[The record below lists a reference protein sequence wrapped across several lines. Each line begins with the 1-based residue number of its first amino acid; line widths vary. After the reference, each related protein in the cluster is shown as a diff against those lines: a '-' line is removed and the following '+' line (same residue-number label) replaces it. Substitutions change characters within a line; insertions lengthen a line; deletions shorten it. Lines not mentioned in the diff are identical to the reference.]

1 MKRVILLLVNA
12 LLISSVVCFAQDP
25 QYYTVYWSVNG
36 DVISNQSVEAGSFID
51 MTPEAPMPS
60 DCIGYGYTFIGWTE
74 SPISGSQGWEPSPLY
89 TNVSDFPSVTQD
101 ITYYAVFRSD
111 ATAGGG
117 TYEMTDVLTCEMTG
131 VASGSTT
138 YVEWTGIMA
147 SSSAMYAGNT
157 AGGNNAIQMRSSGNN
172 SGIITTATGGTVTM
186 VSVDWSDKT
195 SDGQTLNVYGSS
207 TPFTS
212 VSELYSGFGTL
223 VGTIVKGSSTELSVT
238 GYEYIGVRS
247 NNGALYLNSISII
260 WNTPGAGGTMEY
272 VTSCSSTPAGGDA
285 TSGTL
290 TSGQSWSLDDGRL
303 SITGGGNIAGFEDPE
318 GVPWYNRRNEITYLF
333 LGADF
338 FSIGAYVFYDLEN
351 LTSISCPSS
360 YMPTIV
366 ANTFNPNKISQIT
379 ATVRANLLSQYQADP
394 YWSQMTLDTYPDSG
408 GDKPTIIAEGY
419 FGDGDALHWALYS
432 DGQMNI
438 DGEGY
443 IPNYTIDTTPW
454 GSYVS
459 DITSVQMSG
468 VVSSIGQYAFY
479 GCTNLTY
486 VYIPYSVSVISD
498 YAFANCSALTQITSD
513 AANAPTVR
521 STTFNNISVSY
532 INLSVPCG
540 STESYQAAVIWQDMN
555 ISSQACGN
563 SGNEPVTITAE
574 GDFGYNDAL
583 HWAVYSDGKMIIEGT
598 GESIPEYTTGANDQ
612 PWYDYRE
619 TITELIINSNSSI
632 IGNNAFAG
640 LYKLQSVTFPEDMY
654 LLGDYSFSGCSELSS
669 ITVRGTINVMSAT
682 TETFDGISDLTAINL
697 YVPASMYSQYRAS
710 EFWSRMRV
718 MPTDASGTVNVN
730 TSWTLHNGVL
740 SFSGDAMESIPYFS
754 SMDGQP
760 WGEYRES
767 ILTVDMS
774 GAPLMNDIGGY
785 AFAGCTA
792 LTQVIMPQS
801 LTYVGGYAFL
811 YCNSLSRIDMLTLE
825 QVGVAEDAF
834 DGLQTESIKL
844 VVADSMVAVYQSA
857 SVWGNMNVTPL
868 SEVSSGGDDQPQ
880 VIDRG
885 YLGDG
890 DALVWRLYDNG
901 QLTFDGEGAIPDF
914 PDISY
919 QPWSEYR
926 SQITEVIMNA
936 DIPSVGNYAFSACDN
951 LTTVTLSS
959 STTQLGDY
967 TFSECDALTL
977 IIIPAEEVISA
988 SELVFGSYIDR
999 EQLKIAVPASQVE
1012 AYQGAM
1018 FWYEYNIIAIGE
1030 GSGGNQEPVDENI
1043 LASGSFSG
1051 GQEWEVYKNGEL
1063 RIFGGGDM
1071 PGFDDPT
1078 SVPWYDYRDTITSL
1092 LLLADYWTIGQNLFY
1107 SLDSLTTV
1115 SCYSS
1120 RLPTLQEHT
1129 FNPTNLTKITL
1140 RVSSEMVSQYQE
1152 AEYWSQMNV
1161 QSYNGGSSGNAVNGK
1176 IGDVNWEVK
1185 EGMLRLYGEGEID
1198 FSSADDQPWAAYRNQ
1213 IYKLNVSGEITLL
1226 GTFAV
1231 GECSNLNEVI
1241 IQTES
1246 LDSIGISAFAY
1257 CTGLVQ
1263 ISILSEIVIRAHANA
1278 FAGVTTSNITL
1289 HLMEEIMESY
1299 QDGVWADMQKVAL
1312 NTGGDEIVD
1321 GLVEGNMRWAFNTST
1336 GLLSIYGYGAM
1347 PEWIGSMA
1355 PWGDYV
1361 GEIHEVE
1368 VCYGITY
1375 VCNYA
1380 FANNLD
1386 ITKVTLAASVDSIG
1400 ENIFTGNNSP
1410 IQFYLQSMTP
1420 PGITENTFA
1429 NVQGCVY
1436 AYCYESAFSA
1446 YDAHRLWSGEGGVC
1460 LGYDDDPQ
1468 DPGLLSYQP
1477 QMIYI
1482 NNVPIADFN
1491 PNLYNYDI
1499 TVPEG
1504 SGVPLITYL
1513 PGNSSQDITVE
1524 QPNSLNDAGYV
1535 HIDNMA
1541 TYSIY
1546 FTTDGADPQGE
1557 TVVIALNS
1565 SWRFIM
1571 LPSSI
1576 DPSVSASDIVIDGE
1590 VEWAKYNGY
1599 RRAAGQSGWE
1609 TEEFESSY
1617 NQERGHIVRAVN
1629 DTATIIIHLPA
1640 DYNQQSASLN
1650 LALYN
1655 STHEQNANWN
1665 LLGNPYSAGYSIAGL
1680 EAVGIESP
1688 ITVWNGTGY
1697 TTYTPGIDQYVLQPF
1712 EAFFIQHSEDGP
1724 ARLNLSPQ
1732 YVVNSIDGGH

>member
-1 MKRVILLLVNA
+1 MKRVIFLLVNA
-12 LLISSVVCFAQDP
+12 LLISSAVCFAQDP

-36 DVISNQSVEAGSFID
+36 DVISNQSEEAGSFID

-60 DCIGYGYTFIGWTE
+60 ACMGNGYTYVGWTDT
-74 SPISGSQGWEPSPLY
+74 PISGSQGWEPSPLY

-117 TYEMTDVLTCEMTG
+117 TYEMTDVLTREMTG

-157 AGGNNAIQMRSSGNN
+157 AGDNDAIQMRSNSNN
-172 SGIITTATGGTVTM
+172 TGIITTASGGTVTM

-195 SDGQTLNVYGSS
+195 TDGRTLNVYGSS

-212 VSELYSGFGTL
+212 VSDLYSGTGTLIGTL
-223 VGTIVKGSSTELSVT
+223 VKGTNTELSVS

-247 NNGALYLNSISII
+247 ASGALYLNSISIT

-285 TSGTL
+285 MSGTL

-338 FSIGAYVFYDLEN
+338 FSIGAYVFYDLDN
-351 LTSISCPSS
+351 LTTISCPSS
-360 YMPTIV
+360 YLPTIV

-379 ATVRANLLSQYQADP
+379 ATVRADLLSQYQADP

-419 FGDGDALHWALYS
+419 FGDGDALHWAL
-432 DGQMNI
+432 
-438 DGEGY
+438 
-443 IPNYTIDTTPW
+443 
-454 GSYVS
+454 
-459 DITSVQMSG
+459 
-468 VVSSIGQYAFY
+468 
-479 GCTNLTY
+479 
-486 VYIPYSVSVISD
+486 
-498 YAFANCSALTQITSD
+498 
-513 AANAPTVR
+513 
-521 STTFNNISVSY
+521 
-532 INLSVPCG
+532 
-540 STESYQAAVIWQDMN
+540 
-555 ISSQACGN
+555 
-563 SGNEPVTITAE
+563 
-574 GDFGYNDAL
+574 
-583 HWAVYSDGKMIIEGT
+583 YSDGKMIIEGT

-654 LLGDYSFSGCSELSS
+654 LLGDYSFSGCYELSS

-767 ILTVDMS
+767 ILAVDMS
-774 GAPLMNDIGGY
+774 AAPLMNEIGGY

-880 VIDRG
+880 VIARG

-890 DALVWRLYDNG
+890 DALAWRFYDNG

-936 DIPSVGNYAFSACDN
+936 DIPSVGSYAFSACDN

-977 IIIPAEEVISA
+977 ITIPAEEVISA

-999 EQLKIAVPASQVE
+999 EQIKIAVPASQVQS
-1012 AYQGAM
+1012 YQGAM
-1018 FWYEYNIIAIGE
+1018 FWYEYNIIAI
-1030 GSGGNQEPVDENI
+1030 SVSDGGLIEN
-1043 LASGSFSG
+1043 
-1051 GQEWEVYKNGEL
+1051 EL
-1063 RIFGGGDM
+1063 YW
-1071 PGFDDPT
+1071 GFND
-1078 SVPWYDYRDTITSL
+1078 SV
-1092 LLLADYWTIGQNLFY
+1092 
-1107 SLDSLTTV
+1107 LT
-1115 SCYSS
+1115 
-1120 RLPTLQEHT
+1120 
-1129 FNPTNLTKITL
+1129 
-1140 RVSSEMVSQYQE
+1140 
-1152 AEYWSQMNV
+1152 
-1161 QSYNGGSSGNAVNGK
+1161 
-1176 IGDVNWEVK
+1176 
-1185 EGMLRLYGEGEID
+1185 
-1198 FSSADDQPWAAYRNQ
+1198 
-1213 IYKLNVSGEITLL
+1213 
-1226 GTFAV
+1226 
-1231 GECSNLNEVI
+1231 
-1241 IQTES
+1241 
-1246 LDSIGISAFAY
+1246 
-1257 CTGLVQ
+1257 
-1263 ISILSEIVIRAHANA
+1263 
-1278 FAGVTTSNITL
+1278 
-1289 HLMEEIMESY
+1289 
-1299 QDGVWADMQKVAL
+1299 
-1312 NTGGDEIVD
+1312 
-1321 GLVEGNMRWAFNTST
+1321 
-1336 GLLSIYGYGAM
+1336 IYGTGAM
-1347 PEWIGSMA
+1347 PDWIQSMA

-1361 GEIHEVE
+1361 DQVKTVFVNSGV
-1368 VCYGITY
+1368 TY
-1375 VCNYA
+1375 VCNGAFYGCENLTEVTFAETVDTVGSQIFSSNNYPISLYPQRMMPPGIAEDA
-1380 FANNLD
+1380 FANVN
-1386 ITKVTLAASVDSIG
+1386 
-1400 ENIFTGNNSP
+1400 
-1410 IQFYLQSMTP
+1410 
-1420 PGITENTFA
+1420 
-1429 NVQGCVY
+1429 GCVY
-1436 AYCYESAFSA
+1436 VYCYESAYSEYESHPVWGTTCMGFVDDPA
-1446 YDAHRLWSGEGGVC
+1446 PELEPYQLEYIFVNMIGIR
-1460 LGYDDDPQ
+1460 GYDPN
-1468 DPGLLSYQP
+1468 
-1477 QMIYI
+1477 IYTYDVTI
-1482 NNVPIADFN
+1482 PID
-1491 PNLYNYDI
+1491 
-1499 TVPEG
+1499 
-1504 SGVPLITYL
+1504 SGVPSVQFSR
-1513 PGNSSQDITVE
+1513 GNYDQDITCE
-1524 QPNSLNDAGYV
+1524 QATSLPGTAYI
-1535 HIDNMA
+1535 HIAINGTRMA
-1541 TYSIY
+1541 TYTIN
-1546 FTTDGADPQGE
+1546 FLVEGGADPQGE
-1557 TVVIALNS
+1557 TVVIALDS

-1571 LPSSI
+1571 LPSAI
-1576 DPSVSASDIVIDGE
+1576 DSMVTASDITIDGE
-1590 VEWAKYNGY
+1590 VEWATYNGY
-1599 RRAAGQSGWE
+1599 KRAAGQSGWE
-1609 TEEFESSY
+1609 TENFASSY
-1617 NQERGHIVRAVN
+1617 NLERGHIVRAVH
-1629 DTATIIIHLPA
+1629 DSATIIIKLPA
-1640 DYNQQSASLN
+1640 NLNQQSASLN
-1650 LALYN
+1650 LALYP
-1655 STHEQNANWN
+1655 STHAENANWN
-1665 LLGNPYSAGYSIAGL
+1665 LLGNPYSAGYRIAGL

-1688 ITVWNGTGY
+1688 ITVWNGVGY
-1697 TTYTPGIDQYVLQPF
+1697 TTYTPGIDDYVLQPF
-1712 EAFFIQHSEDGP
+1712 EAFFIQHTEDGA
-1724 ARLNLSPQ
+1724 ARLNLFPT
-1732 YVVNSIDGGH
+1732 YVEQ

>member
-36 DVISNQSVEAGSFID
+36 NVNSNQSVEAGSFID

-60 DCIGYGYTFIGWTE
+60 DCIGYGYTFIGWTDT
-74 SPISGSQGWEPSPLY
+74 PISGSQGWEPTPLY

-111 ATAGGG
+111 A
-117 TYEMTDVLTCEMTG
+117 
-131 VASGSTT
+131 
-138 YVEWTGIMA
+138 
-147 SSSAMYAGNT
+147 
-157 AGGNNAIQMRSSGNN
+157 
-172 SGIITTATGGTVTM
+172 
-186 VSVDWSDKT
+186 
-195 SDGQTLNVYGSS
+195 
-207 TPFTS
+207 
-212 VSELYSGFGTL
+212 
-223 VGTIVKGSSTELSVT
+223 
-238 GYEYIGVRS
+238 
-247 NNGALYLNSISII
+247 
-260 WNTPGAGGTMEY
+260 TMEY

-290 TSGQSWSLDDGRL
+290 TSGQSWSLDNGRL

-318 GVPWYNRRNEITYLF
+318 GVPWYNRRNEITSLF
-333 LGADF
+333 LGADY
-338 FSIGAYVFYDLEN
+338 FSIGAYVFYDLDN
-351 LTSISCPSS
+351 LTTISCPSS

-379 ATVRANLLSQYQADP
+379 ATVRANLLSQYQADT
-394 YWSQMTLDTYPDSG
+394 YWKLMTFETYPDSG

-419 FGDGDALHWALYS
+419 LGDGDALHWTLYS

-438 DGEGY
+438 DGQGY

-459 DITSVQMSG
+459 NITSVQMSG

-498 YAFANCSALTQITSD
+498 YAFGNCYNLNQITSD

-555 ISSQACGN
+555 ITSQACGN

-574 GDFGYNDAL
+574 GYIGDGDAL
-583 HWAVYSDGKMIIEGT
+583 HWTVYSDGKMIIEGT
-598 GESIPEYTTGANDQ
+598 AESIPEFTTANDQ
-612 PWYDYRE
+612 PWYAYSSQ
-619 TITELIINSNSSI
+619 ITELIINSNSSI

-640 LYKLQSVTFPEDMY
+640 LSKLQSVTFPEDMY

-682 TETFDGISDLTAINL
+682 TESFDGISDLTAINL

-718 MPTDASGTVNVN
+718 MPTDASGTVNVS

-792 LTQVIMPQS
+792 LTQVIMPHS

-880 VIDRG
+880 VIARG

-890 DALVWRLYDNG
+890 DALVWRIYDNG

-936 DIPSVGNYAFSACDN
+936 EIPSVGDYAFSACDN

-959 STTQLGDY
+959 STTQLGSY
-967 TFSECDALTL
+967 TFSDCDALTL
-977 IIIPAEEVISA
+977 ITIPAEEVISA

-999 EQLKIAVPASQVE
+999 EQLKIAVPASQVQS
-1012 AYQGAM
+1012 YQGAM

-1185 EGMLRLYGEGEID
+1185 EGMLRLYGEGEIE

-1263 ISILSEIVIRAHANA
+1263 ISILSEIVISAHSDA
-1278 FAGVTTSNITL
+1278 FTGVTTSNITL

-1321 GLVEGNMRWAFNTST
+1321 GLVEGNMRWSFNTST

-1361 GEIHEVE
+1361 GEIREVE

-1380 FANNLD
+1380 FANNPD

-1513 PGNSSQDITVE
+1513 PGNSSQAITVE
-1524 QPNSLNDAGYV
+1524 QPSSLNDAGYV

-1546 FTTDGADPQGE
+1546 FTTEGADPVGE

-1590 VEWAKYNGY
+1590 VEWATYNGY
-1599 RRAAGQSGWE
+1599 KRAAGQSGWE
-1609 TEEFESSY
+1609 TENFESSY